1 VGYHLAFGC
10 MACASIKHATHGC
23 QPFTVEDSPTD
34 AVGCI
39 GLKVVVCMANHHTG
53 EPSKGSHKMHF
64 RFIWYVH
71 SYLLIIYLF
80 IYFLSRSTLN

>member
-23 QPFTVEDSPTD
+23 QPFTVKDSPTD

-64 RFIWYVH
+64 RFIWT
-71 SYLLIIYLF
+71 
-80 IYFLSRSTLN
+80 TLVDQNNNRDQCTVDP